1 VSGKLKETLFV
12 ATSRRAPLN
21 AKLPLAAWA
30 RFLFSR
36 PQRSGEETRHKKE
49 LRKHLSFRKRAGPNF
64 FRLSGNRVLKTAFV
78 LRDGPLDPPAPHPSE
93 VRPFEPWC
101 QQHRGS
107 LHLRLR
113 LRLRRF
119 GIPHSLGRFAASS
132 VALLACEVAP
142 TLAPN
147 YPGLGKTTGL
157 AGRIEVL
164 AVREIISRLTSKV
177 ASARRQSS
185 DPADRLAGE
194 SAAGGGC
201 GRSSAISRRISW
213 NIWSTIVHLARRAQ
227 TLQDARKPMHTDPS
241 TI

>member
-113 LRLRRF
+113 LRCF
-119 GIPHSLGRFAASS
+119 GIPHSLVGRRWWLWPQFGNKPQNLLEHLVHYCSAICFKWSPLSSAS
-132 VALLACEVAP
+132 
-142 TLAPN
+142 TN
-147 YPGLGKTTGL
+147 
-157 AGRIEVL
+157 
-164 AVREIISRLTSKV
+164 
-177 ASARRQSS
+177 SARR
-185 DPADRLAGE
+185 P
-194 SAAGGGC
+194 
-201 GRSSAISRRISW
+201 
-213 NIWSTIVHLARRAQ
+213 Q
-227 TLQDARKPMHTDPS
+227 TDAH
-241 TI
+241 